1 MLPGKIWVNT
11 PVCPDAS
18 PLQCP
23 DPEQLFCIPRWEIP
37 ILKRRCCCSEFEL
50 HTQQPDGIISRTIL
64 RHIPDP
70 AAGDPDLPIIPNIFR
85 WAGGCPTPQSVPII
99 LLGFRYPLLL
109 GFVRLLWE
117 FLLV

>member
-1 MLPGKIWVNT
+1 MLPGKIRVNT

-18 PLQCP
+18 PLQRP

-37 ILKRRCCCSEFEL
+37 IFKRRCRCSEFEL
-50 HTQQPDGIISRTIL
+50 HTQQPDGTISRTIL
-64 RHIPDP
+64 RHSPDP
-70 AAGDPDLPIIPNIFR
+70 AAGDPD
-85 WAGGCPTPQSVPII
+85 APTHPEHFPMVSARPPPQSVPII